1 LRLSR
6 CAAYNRESGTHS
18 REEKPIPV
26 PGANRRIC
34 AAASQW
40 AGVETAP
47 HRFGGVEFRLGRRE
61 VEPHHILPN
70 SGWVSLFLHTEDDVD
85 RAIRLLGQSFVL
97 AQAHRAVAVERDH
110 SEIPGGK
117 DFFTERELFLK

>member
-1 LRLSR
+1 
-6 CAAYNRESGTHS
+6 
-18 REEKPIPV
+18 
-26 PGANRRIC
+26 
-34 AAASQW
+34 
-40 AGVETAP
+40 
-47 HRFGGVEFRLGRRE
+47 VEFRLGRRE
-61 VEPHHILPN
+61 VGHIHGDSLVDIPFPKRVRDEIVAAHEADPHHILPN